1 MDSLSTPLL
10 WLIFASGSAATWVAG
25 VFLARATD
33 SLDERWKLGETF
45 GGMLLLAIAGT
56 LPEAAI
62 TVTAALSH
70 QLDLAA
76 GNLLGGIAI
85 QTAVLAICD
94 WFVREKRPLS
104 YMVGSLIP
112 VLEASLVIAV
122 TALATLGTLLPG
134 TALIWR
140 MSPASMAIAVTWI
153 AGMLLLN
160 RVRKSP
166 KWKVSMP
173 ESHPGRPHRRM
184 PHPTVEH
191 PFARWRTTRVA
202 GVFAAG
208 SLVTLAA
215 GWALTVA
222 SGAIAS
228 RAGFSGIVFG
238 ATVLALASS
247 LPEISTGVAAV
258 RLGDHQL
265 VMGDVFGG
273 NAFQLTLFLVADLIA
288 GAAVLSQA
296 GVANTWLAGLG
307 ILVTVVYT
315 GSIIIRPER
324 VYLRLGLDSIIV
336 LIVLLFGIAGLMRV
350 AR

>member
-1 MDSLSTPLL
+1 MNSLSTPLL
-10 WLIFASGSAATWVAG
+10 WLVFAGGSAATWIAG
-25 VFLARATD
+25 LYLARATD
-33 SLDERWKLGETF
+33 TLDERWKLGETF
-45 GGMLLLAIAGT
+45 GGMLLLAVAGT

-104 YMVGSLIP
+104 YMVGSLVP
-112 VLEASLVIAV
+112 VLEASLVIAM
-122 TALATLGTLLPG
+122 TALATLGTLLPK

-140 MSPASMAIAVTWI
+140 MSPASIGIGVMWI
-153 AGMLLLN
+153 GGMLLLN
-160 RVRKSP
+160 RVRNSP

-173 ESHPGRPHRRM
+173 ESRPGRPHRRV

-191 PFARWRTTRVA
+191 PFAKWGTARVVTIF
-202 GVFAAG
+202 GAG

-222 SGAIAS
+222 SGTIAS
-228 RAGFSGIVFG
+228 RAGLNGIIFG

-247 LPEISTGVAAV
+247 LPEISTGIAAV

-273 NAFQLTLFLVADLIA
+273 NAFQLTLFLAADLISGTAVLAQA
-288 GAAVLSQA
+288 GAANS
-296 GVANTWLAGLG
+296 WLAGLG
-307 ILVTVVYT
+307 ILVTVVYA
-315 GSIIIRPER
+315 GSIIVRPER

-336 LIVLLFGIAGLMRV
+336 LVALALGIAGLTLV